1 MSIFKSLF
9 SQQFKQKTKNLYL
22 ILLIEF
28 IGSIAITF
36 FSSRYDAYSYNG
48 SVLDTFMIKLLSIY
62 GTIMI
67 FSTFAFY
74 IIICFINEKINLSQ
88 TWRLTPINDS
98 LFYIS
103 NILSSF
109 VTMVYFKLLELVTV
123 AIFSGIYYVISPQVR
138 TNVAV
143 TLNEL
148 NKYTNSRLGDL
159 YNIFDKTLI
168 FITIMIL
175 FALLTYLIISF
186 LNFTSRAI
194 MNFLPYVS
202 GRGVSSI
209 IRLAIIWL
217 IAWLLVKISSLIKM
231 NNIFSGFMVD
241 DKSSLLII
249 LVLLI
254 LNLFFLIVNV
264 FLMQHYFEAIEKK

>member
-36 FSSRYDAYSYNG
+36 FSSRYSYNS

-62 GTIMI
+62 STIMI

-109 VTMVYFKLLELVTV
+109 VTMVYFKLLELLTL
-123 AIFSGIYYVISPQVR
+123 AIFSGLYYVISPQVR
-138 TNVAV
+138 TNVAI

-148 NKYTNSRLGDL
+148 NKYTNSHLSKL
-159 YNIFDKTLI
+159 YNIFDETLI
-168 FITIMIL
+168 FITIMVL
-175 FALLTYLIISF
+175 LALLTYLIISF

-194 MNFLPYVS
+194 MNFLPHVS

-209 IRLAIIWL
+209 IRLVIIWL
-217 IAWLLVKISSLIKM
+217 IAWLLVKISNLIRM
-231 NNIFSGFMVD
+231 NNIFSGFMVN